1 MAAPAS
7 KLILLVEDD
16 ENDVELTLSR
26 LGVCEPTVAVDVARD
41 GEEALDYLF
50 RRGHHASRA
59 AAEPAVVLL
68 DLKMPKITGLEVLR
82 TVKSDQKL
90 KCVPVVMLTSSRE
103 VRDLQECYRLGA
115 NGYVVKPVE
124 AQHFTQAIRNL
135 GAYWAATNEPPTL

>member
-1 MAAPAS
+1 MVPAPTS

-26 LGVCEPTVAVDVARD
+26 LGACEPTVVVDVARD

-50 RRGHHASRA
+50 RRGRHASRA
-59 AAEPAVVLL
+59 GEPAVVLL

-103 VRDLQECYRLGA
+103 AQDLQECYRLGA

-135 GAYWAATNEPPTL
+135 SAYWASTNEPPNF